1 MGIVSTLIGQTS
13 PPTSLWWVTARADT
27 LGLTLI
33 QDYPVLSHLCQ
44 PAAEGGGE
52 VPDVDEELPVVPV
65 GQLALQIQISNL
77 LPADQ
82 RLPREHD
89 ACLWGAVGKLG
100 KEAAAKEG
108 GEHGGDK
115 DVDEGEHDAGRAVGF
130 RVAASIA
137 DGLGGLKGKE
147 DCGHQ
152 AVQPGEAPVRELL
165 LVVLLELVKG
175 DASEDEVDDEDRRPH
190 EDEAE
195 PVHLQDL
202 VHACVARHSV
212 VEGDADVDDDDTHG
226 RSAWAPS
233 TWRGRTR

>member
-1 MGIVSTLIGQTS
+1 M
-13 PPTSLWWVTARADT
+13 P
-27 LGLTLI
+27 
-33 QDYPVLSHLCQ
+33 
-44 PAAEGGGE
+44 
-52 VPDVDEELPVVPV
+52 DEELPVVPV
-65 GQLALQIQISNL
+65 GQLALQIQISVY

-100 KEAAAKEG
+100 KETAANEG

-115 DVDEGEHDAGRAVGF
+115 D
-130 RVAASIA
+130 
-137 DGLGGLKGKE
+137 E
-147 DCGHQ
+147 D
-152 AVQPGEAPVRELL
+152 EAPARELL
-165 LVVLLELVKG
+165 LVVLLELVKDEAG
-175 DASEDEVDDEDRRPH
+175 EDGVNDEDRRPH

>member
-65 GQLALQIQISNL
+65 GQLALQIQISVY

-115 DVDEGEHDAGRAVGF
+115 D
-130 RVAASIA
+130 
-137 DGLGGLKGKE
+137 
-147 DCGHQ
+147 
-152 AVQPGEAPVRELL
+152 EAPVSELL
-165 LVVLLELVKG
+165 LVVLLELVKD
-175 DASEDEVDDEDRRPH
+175 DAGEEDDRRPH

-202 VHACVARHSV
+202 VHACVARHNV
-212 VEGDADVDDDDTHG
+212 VEGDADVDDDDTHR
-226 RSAWAPS
+226 RSAWAHS
-233 TWRGRTR
+233 TWRTR